1 MNNIVL
7 LLWVVFWVVFACI
20 LIYCVIDDSIKAKK
34 SKLRFLK
41 RCRAEGL
48 TIPRGTIVWLVNEEQ
63 LWIDRGKI
71 YGYTFHLDDPRYEI
85 RFLDR
90 NSELVLR
97 RFDSPFLFTNKN
109 EAVKKLNSMRINKG
123 KNTIT
128 ENDII

>member
-1 MNNIVL
+1 MWFIIFGIVF
-7 LLWVVFWVVFACI
+7 VGC
-20 LIYCVIDDSIKAKK
+20 LIYCIIDDIKKAKK

-41 RCRAEGL
+41 RCRVEGL
-48 TIPRGTIVWLVNEEQ
+48 TIPQGTIVWLVNEEQ

-90 NSELVLR
+90 NNELVLR

-109 EAVKKLNSMRINKG
+109 EAVEKLNSMRINKG
-123 KNTIT
+123 KNKIT